1 MARIKNED
9 LIWLRPDIKFD
20 GDYVAGSKLPA
31 LRKLPLR
38 PAGINATATATAL
51 PRAITPVTE
60 GATLITV
67 RLPRKMNHHDAG
79 DYFVVVNPGHGS
91 GCIVSSAIAA
101 NDCV

>member
-1 MARIKNED
+1 MATTSPVRSSP
-9 LIWLRPDIKFD
+9 LW
-20 GDYVAGSKLPA
+20 
-31 LRKLPLR
+31 RKLPLR
-38 PAGINATATATAL
+38 PAGINATATAL

-101 NDCV
+101 DDCV